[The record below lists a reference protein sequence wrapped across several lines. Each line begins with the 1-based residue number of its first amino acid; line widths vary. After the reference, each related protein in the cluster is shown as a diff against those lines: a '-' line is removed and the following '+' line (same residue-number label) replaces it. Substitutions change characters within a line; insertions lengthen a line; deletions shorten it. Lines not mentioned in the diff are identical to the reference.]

1 MDKDDDEENNL
12 PIWNLST
19 TNGKENDETEDP
31 IDPDKPS
38 FSAVEQIETYLPSPI
53 AALPIFEITAKIF
66 QVLNIML
73 CYHHLM
79 YLEKHHQ

>member
-53 AALPIFEITAKIF
+53 SAVPTVATKAPIFPIAK
-66 QVLNIML
+66 VPASL
-73 CYHHLM
+73 
-79 YLEKHHQ
+79 